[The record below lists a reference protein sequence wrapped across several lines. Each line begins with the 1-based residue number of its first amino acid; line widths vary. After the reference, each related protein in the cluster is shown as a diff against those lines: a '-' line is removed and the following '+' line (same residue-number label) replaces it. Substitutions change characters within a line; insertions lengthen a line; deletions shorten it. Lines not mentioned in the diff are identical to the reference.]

1 MHSKIGFTA
10 QKCVFEF
17 LGKKPFP
24 ALFFERPLDALI
36 AGGDDFQQ
44 LDFDSERSTQVRG
57 NLLGLSEGE
66 RALTGGED
74 ERFQSSE

>member
-1 MHSKIGFTA
+1 MHGEIGVTA
-10 QKCVFEF
+10 QKGVFEF
-17 LGKKPFP
+17 LGEKPFA
-24 ALFFERPLDALI
+24 ALFFEGPLDALV

-44 LDFDSERSTQVRG
+44 LDFDAERSAQVRG

-66 RALTGGED
+66 RAFAGGED